1 MPQRY
6 GKIGAEVPVRY
17 KYLSK
22 TVTVQD
28 DTVHAGVTDDF
39 SSSGIVVHGKLPP
52 DEVLGHLL
60 RGEVFVGLNILLPT
74 QEEPVKALGR
84 LDWIEA
90 DAAQPERCH
99 MGLRF
104 VEISKEH
111 KDALVRFGIKAQ
123 MKRRFGP

>member
-1 MPQRY
+1 MSQHY
-6 GKIGAEVPVRY
+6 GKIDAEVPVRY
-17 KYLSK
+17 KFLSK
-22 TVTVQD
+22 TVTVPD
-28 DTVHAGVTDDF
+28 ETVHAGVTDDF
-39 SSSGIVVHGKLPP
+39 SSFGIVVHGKLPP

-60 RGEVFVGLNILLPT
+60 RGEVFVGLNIHLPT

-90 DAAQPERCH
+90 DAAQPDHCH

-104 VEISKEH
+104 VEISKEN
-111 KDALVRFGIKAQ
+111 KDMLVRFSIRAQ